1 MKIELSPK
9 EVEIVLGSLRM
20 AAHEY
25 NRTANEAY
33 SNGYSAATIAEMRI
47 EVRDLYLLSEK
58 IESTTRRYRAKP
70 EGSTGTVDPFD
81 NPKVS
86 QRDEAKTPNDPIE
99 W

>member
-1 MKIELSPK
+1 MKIEFSAEEIETVLS
-9 EVEIVLGSLRM
+9 SLRM

-25 NRTANEAY
+25 NRTGNEAH

-47 EVRDLYLLSEK
+47 KVRDLYLLSEK
-58 IESTTRRYRAKP
+58 IESVSRRYRSKP
-70 EGSTGTVDPFD
+70 EGSTGTVDPYD